1 MILRNKLILL
11 MFSFWL
17 SSLNLVYCASQDP
30 AVEDQHA
37 STQEDGLLPE
47 DFNGLVIQELIL
59 RRFNQNSYVT
69 DALILNSVPYQI
81 GEEFALN
88 KTTRFI
94 KKLYS
99 LGRPFGFF
107 DQVVVS
113 GQIIDKNHMNLIIT
127 TYEKPTLVD
136 TEIVGN
142 SAVGEKEI
150 KKALNISNVHGLAN
164 SDLPIAVKKLQRL
177 YRSNDYHFTK
187 IDMQLE
193 PVAHPAQVDQDVAKT
208 AGEKVKLV
216 IKIEEGRK
224 TKVRKVLFQGN
235 HHVPA
240 KRLRSVMYT
249 REDWL
254 FGIINKAGSYRP
266 ENLVADKHFI
276 KSYYKSNGYLM
287 ANIASVQTKIDEV
300 SKQLDITFVI
310 EEGDCYTIDKIAIEG
325 GSNEL
330 NNDFL
335 LAHLPVKSG
344 DIYSEKNLR
353 DSIEAL
359 RMIWGEYGYAFIEVN
374 PSTVPN
380 LVTKKVNLTFYV
392 ELGNKIHVN
401 RINIIG
407 NRKTRDKVIRRKIAL
422 AEGDLLTLM
431 RMDVSKSKIQQ
442 LGYFDLRDGVNWK
455 MHRLDHDWADLDLIL
470 KEKKTGHAGLNM
482 GYGGGANT
490 MESSNSFRI
499 GAEAYD
505 TNVFGRGYLMKLAG
519 EWSKDAWSITTIA
532 ANPWLFDRPIMGK
545 VDFHVVRNDYDD
557 ELKNVNSFKEQ
568 RIGASSSLGFVL
580 NPSRL
585 RETSVEFELAF
596 DDIRFNERPRVKL
609 TSENEAGLLL
619 QSILDKR
626 FRTGGLMVFANLIR
640 QDFRNSGQHP
650 SSGYQWSLNSR
661 LGFGI
666 GSSEIG
672 YARTDLDASWYTALI
687 GEHDLIF
694 GIHTHFGAVT
704 GLGAQQI
711 PYKEM
716 FHVGGPVS
724 VRGYLYGQIGPSIRT
739 GEKSNQVASIGS
751 SKEFFVNAELIFPI
765 TGNMSIKGAFF
776 YDGGAGWDTP
786 GYHNMKPSDQILIQ
800 NNSFDFRHAIG
811 FGIRMIEPQPIKI
824 DWGLKLDPRNGEPH
838 SEWHFSTY
846 REF

>member
-1 MILRNKLILL
+1 MILRNKLVLL
-11 MFSFWL
+11 IFSFWL
-17 SSLNLVYCASQDP
+17 SSFNLINCASPALSDQDLNVS
-30 AVEDQHA
+30 AQDA
-37 STQEDGLLPE
+37 SAKAADLLPD
-47 DFNGLVIQELIL
+47 DFNGLVINEVIL
-59 RRFNQNSYVT
+59 NRVNQNSYVT
-69 DALILNSVPYQI
+69 NALILNSVPYQV
-81 GEEFALN
+81 GDEFALS

-113 GQIIDKNHMNLIIT
+113 GQILDQDRMNLVIT

-136 TEIVGN
+136 IEILGN
-142 SAVGEKEI
+142 SAVGEKDLR
-150 KKALNISNVHGLAN
+150 KAISAELVHALAK
-164 SDLPIAVKKLQRL
+164 SDLPILVKKLARL

-187 IDMQLE
+187 IEAQLE
-193 PVAHPAQVDQDVAKT
+193 PVSALD
-208 AGEKVKLV
+208 EKVKLV
-216 IKIEEGRK
+216 IKIDEGRK

-235 HHVPA
+235 HHIPA
-240 KRLRSVMYT
+240 KRLRGVMYT

-287 ANIASVQTKIDEV
+287 ANIASVQTKIDED

-310 EEGDCYTIDKIAIEG
+310 EEGDCFTIDQVAIEG

-335 LAHLPVKSG
+335 LAHLPIKPG
-344 DIYSEKNLR
+344 NIYSEKDVR

-374 PSTVPN
+374 PATVPN
-380 LVTKKVNLTFYV
+380 LATKKVNLTFYV

-422 AEGDLLTLM
+422 AEGDLLTIM

-455 MHRLDHDWADLDLIL
+455 MHRLDNDWADLDLIL
-470 KEKKTGHAGLNM
+470 KEKKTGHGGLNL
-482 GYGGGANT
+482 GYGGGANV

-499 GAEAYD
+499 GAEVYD
-505 TNVFGRGYLMKLAG
+505 TNVFGRGYLLKLAG
-519 EWSKDAWSITTIA
+519 EWSKEAWSVTTIA

-557 ELKNVNSFKEQ
+557 ELKNVNAFREQ
-568 RIGASSSLGFVL
+568 RVGASSSLGFVL
-580 NPSRL
+580 SPSRL

-596 DDIRFNERPRVKL
+596 DDIRFNEKPLVKL
-609 TSENEAGLLL
+609 TSLNQAGLLL
-619 QSILDKR
+619 QSLLDKR

-650 SSGYQWSLNSR
+650 SSGYQWSLNTR
-661 LGFGI
+661 LGFGV
-666 GSSEIG
+666 GASEIG
-672 YARTDLDASWYTALI
+672 YARSDLDASWYTALI
-687 GEHDLIF
+687 GEHDLVF
-694 GIHTHFGAVT
+694 GIHGHVGAVS

-739 GEKSNQVASIGS
+739 GSNDNQVASIGS

-786 GYHNMKPSDQILIQ
+786 GYSSMKPSDQILIQ
-800 NNSFDFRHAIG
+800 NNNFDFRHAIG
-811 FGIRMIEPQPIKI
+811 FGIRMLEPQPIKI
-824 DWGLKLDPRNGEPH
+824 DWGLKLDPRKGEPH
-838 SEWHFSTY
+838 TEVHFSTY

>member
-1 MILRNKLILL
+1 MILRNKLVLL
-11 MFSFWL
+11 IFSFWL
-17 SSLNLVYCASQDP
+17 YSIGLINCASPDLAAQD
-30 AVEDQHA
+30 HN
-37 STQEDGLLPE
+37 STAEQADLLPD
-47 DFNGLVIQELIL
+47 DFNGLIINEVILKRL
-59 RRFNQNSYVT
+59 NQNSYVT
-69 DALILNSVPYQI
+69 DALILNSVPYQV
-81 GEEFALN
+81 GDEFALN

-107 DQVVVS
+107 DQVVIS
-113 GQIIDKNHMNLIIT
+113 GQLLANDRMNLVIT

-136 TEIVGN
+136 IEIAGN
-142 SAVGEKEI
+142 SAVSEKDI
-150 KKALNISNVHGLAN
+150 KKALSAELVHALAN

-177 YRSNDYHFTK
+177 YRSNDYHFTD
-187 IDMQLE
+187 INMHFE
-193 PVAHPAQVDQDVAKT
+193 SVASHDLACQDSAKNL
-208 AGEKVKLV
+208 GEKVKL
-216 IKIEEGRK
+216 IINISEGRK
-224 TKVRKVLFQGN
+224 TKVRKVLFEGN
-235 HHVPA
+235 HSVPA

-254 FGIINKAGSYRP
+254 FGMINKAGSYRP

-310 EEGDCYTIDKIAIEG
+310 EEGDCFTIDQVAIEG

-330 NNDFL
+330 SNDFL

-344 DIYSEKNLR
+344 NVYSEKDVR

-374 PSTVPN
+374 PATAPN
-380 LVTKKVNLTFYV
+380 LATKKVNLTFYV
-392 ELGNKIHVN
+392 ELGNKIHIN

-431 RMDVSKSKIQQ
+431 RMDISKSKIQQ

-455 MHRLDHDWADLDLIL
+455 MHRLDNDWADLDLIL

-482 GYGGGANT
+482 GYGGGANV

-499 GAEAYD
+499 GAEVYD
-505 TNVFGRGYLMKLAG
+505 TNIFGRGYLLKLAG
-519 EWSKDAWSITTIA
+519 EWSKEAWSVTTIA

-557 ELKNVNSFKEQ
+557 ELKNVDAFKEQ
-568 RIGASSSLGFVL
+568 RVGASSSLGFVL
-580 NPSRL
+580 SPSRL

-596 DDIRFNERPRVKL
+596 DDIRFSRRPEVKI
-609 TSENEAGLLL
+609 TNFNQAGVLL
-619 QSILDKR
+619 QSLLDKR

-650 SSGYQWSLNSR
+650 SSGYQWTLSTR
-661 LGFGI
+661 LGFGV
-666 GSSEIG
+666 GASEIG
-672 YARTDLDASWYTALI
+672 YARTDLDASWYTPLI

-694 GIHTHFGAVT
+694 GIHGHFGAVS

-739 GEKSNQVASIGS
+739 GPNSNQVASIGS
-751 SKEFFVNAELIFPI
+751 TKEFFVNAELIFPI
-765 TGNMSIKGAFF
+765 TSNMSIKGAFF

-786 GYHNMKPSDQILIQ
+786 GYHSMQPSDQILIQ
-800 NNSFDFRHAIG
+800 NNNFDFRHAIG
-811 FGIRMIEPQPIKI
+811 FGVRMLEPQPIKI
-824 DWGLKLDPRNGEPH
+824 DWGLKLDPRKGEPH
-838 SEWHFSTY
+838 SEVHFSTY

>member
-1 MILRNKLILL
+1 MIVRNKLVLL
-11 MFSFWL
+11 IFSFWL
-17 SSLNLVYCASQDP
+17 SSFINCVSQDIASQDSQDHNS
-30 AVEDQHA
+30 AAQVAD
-37 STQEDGLLPE
+37 LLPE
-47 DFNGLVIQELIL
+47 DFNGLIINEVILK
-59 RRFNQNSYVT
+59 RVNQNSYVT

-81 GEEFALN
+81 GDEFALN

-94 KKLYS
+94 KKMYT

-107 DQVVVS
+107 EQVVVS
-113 GQIIDKNHMNLIIT
+113 GQILANDRMNLIIT

-136 TEIVGN
+136 IEILGHSVVDEKDIRKAI
-142 SAVGEKEI
+142 SAGTVH
-150 KKALNISNVHGLAN
+150 ALTS
-164 SDLPIAVKKLQRL
+164 SDLPILVKKLERL
-177 YRSNDYHFTK
+177 YRTNDYHFTK
-187 IDMQLE
+187 IDAQLE
-193 PVAHPAQVDQDVAKT
+193 PVKYQDQEKNV
-208 AGEKVKLV
+208 GEKVKLIV
-216 IKIEEGRK
+216 KIVEGRK
-224 TKVRKVLFQGN
+224 TKVRKVLFSGN
-235 HHVPA
+235 HNVPS
-240 KRLRSVMYT
+240 KRLRAVMYT

-266 ENLVADKHFI
+266 ENIVADKHFI
-276 KSYYKSNGYLM
+276 KTYYKSHGYLM
-287 ANIASVQTKIDEV
+287 ANVASVQTQIDEE
-300 SKQLDITFVI
+300 SKQLDITFVV
-310 EEGDCYTIDKIAIEG
+310 EEGDCYTIDQVAIEG

-330 NNDFL
+330 NNNL
-335 LAHLPVKSG
+335 LLEHLPVKQG
-344 DIYSEKNLR
+344 NIYSEKDVR

-359 RMIWGEYGYAFIEVN
+359 RMIWGEYGYAFIDVN
-374 PSTVPN
+374 PATVPN

-392 ELGNKIHVN
+392 ELGNKIHIN

-442 LGYFDLRDGVNWK
+442 LGYFDLQDGVNWK
-455 MHRLDHDWADLDLIL
+455 MHRLDNDWADLDLIL
-470 KEKKTGHAGLNM
+470 KEKKTGHGGLNM

-499 GAEAYD
+499 GAEVYD
-505 TNVFGRGYLMKLAG
+505 TNVFGRGYLLKLAG
-519 EWSKDAWSITTIA
+519 EWSKDAWSVTTIA

-557 ELKNVNSFKEQ
+557 ELKNVNAFKEQ
-568 RIGASSSLGFVL
+568 RIGGSSSLGFVL
-580 NPSRL
+580 SPSRL

-596 DDIRFNERPRVKL
+596 DDIRFNERPLVKI
-609 TSENEAGLLL
+609 TSLNQAGLLL
-619 QSILDKR
+619 QSLLDKR

-661 LGFGI
+661 LGFGV

-672 YARTDLDASWYTALI
+672 YARCDLDASWYTALI
-687 GEHDLIF
+687 GEHDLVF
-694 GIHTHFGAVT
+694 GIHGHFGAVS
-704 GLGAQQI
+704 GLGVQQI
-711 PYKEM
+711 PYREM

-724 VRGYLYGQIGPSIRT
+724 VRGYLYGQIGPSIQT
-739 GEKSNQVASIGS
+739 GPNTNQNASIGS
-751 SKEFFVNAELIFPI
+751 TRAFFVNAELIFPF
-765 TGNMSIKGAFF
+765 TSNMSIKGAFF

-786 GYHNMKPSDQILIQ
+786 GYHSMTPTNQALIQ

-811 FGIRMIEPQPIKI
+811 FGIRMLEPQPIKI
-824 DWGLKLDPRNGEPH
+824 DWGLKLDPRKGEPH
-838 SEWHFSTY
+838 SEVHFSTY